1 MEKFP
6 DFVESCFPEAVY
18 INADSVRCGGN
29 IYPLCIPEDGHYVLL
44 PYDQLNVTLGSY
56 IERLAERESSHDI

>member
-6 DFVESCFPEAVY
+6 DYVDSCFPEAVY
-18 INADSVRCGGN
+18 INADSLRSGTT
-29 IYPLCIPEDGHYVLL
+29 IYPLCIPDGHYVLL

-56 IERLAERESSHDI
+56 IERLTKEGK